1 MKNTFKLFIG
11 IAIVGV
17 SLTTVLIVNARRG
30 NTDNSSIEEIQTSI
44 TTTTEVTTEPVVTEA
59 EKPTAVV
66 TTEPTEEEK
75 AEQKINDDTNKG
87 IYALT
92 EDDFINHTEAYMKEM
107 TTIRKKFPAGFNC
120 DEEIKS
126 QSEGAQTM
134 YKECKDDML
143 SAGIDNDTAGKKAWE
158 FLRLPIVDNT
168 EPPEKP
174 VAPIQPAKPNV
185 KVPEG
190 GYVGSDGIVRDK
202 WGMPTDPELRK
213 EAIKDRGGVDPATST
228 GEGGG
233 PTGIILH

>member
-1 MKNTFKLFIG
+1 MKNTLKLIIG
-11 IAIVGV
+11 VALVGV
-17 SLTTVLIVNARRG
+17 SLTTVLIVNARRE

-44 TTTTEVTTEPVVTEA
+44 TTTTEVTTEPVVTET

-66 TTEPTEEEK
+66 KEEPKEEPTE
-75 AEQKINDDTNKG
+75 DDIKQG

-92 EDDFINHTEAYMKEM
+92 SEDFENHTEAYMKEM
-107 TTIRKKFPAGFNC
+107 RTIRVKFPAGFNC
-120 DEEIKS
+120 DEEIKK

-134 YKECKDDML
+134 YKECKDDMV

-158 FLRLPIVDNT
+158 VLELPIVDTT

-190 GYVGSDGIVRDK
+190 GYVDNSGVVWGKDGLPV
-202 WGMPTDPELRK
+202 DPVLRQQFID
-213 EAIKDRGGVDPATST
+213 ECCGGVDPSTSV